1 MGLAGVVLVLASG
14 HGPSRTYV
22 LAGALV
28 SILMVA
34 AHSLA
39 RSRDAAT
46 RQVLSR
52 RGMHLIASSMV
63 REVASVA
70 GMVVPVLVVAHTGGV
85 AEVSLLEVVAVALI
99 ARLVIAAMPFAGG
112 LIAADAT
119 MVAGL
124 AWMGI
129 PASVGLAAVLVWRL
143 GTGAATVIALVV
155 ARRTQPVTV
164 TREQPTRDG
173 AGRLLHRVAF
183 TLIGLL
189 PTALRVRARSQVFDT
204 MFALSPDPWGYSG
217 MPYEQRKRRL
227 LVQAVDP
234 RSRVVLEVGCADGH
248 NLLALAEAL
257 PKAVIVGT
265 DVSNRA
271 VRIAA
276 DRTRHMPGV
285 RVVDASDGYAL
296 EGVVQS
302 RIDCVLLAEIL
313 YYLGGRRAMTEALAP
328 LRRLLSA
335 DARVVMLHGSSDA
348 EELHAR
354 AASALGL
361 IVTDRSLV
369 ADPERPFVIAVASRR
384 E

>member
-1 MGLAGVVLVLASG
+1 
-14 HGPSRTYV
+14 
-22 LAGALV
+22 
-28 SILMVA
+28 
-34 AHSLA
+34 
-39 RSRDAAT
+39 
-46 RQVLSR
+46 
-52 RGMHLIASSMV
+52 
-63 REVASVA
+63 
-70 GMVVPVLVVAHTGGV
+70 
-85 AEVSLLEVVAVALI
+85 
-99 ARLVIAAMPFAGG
+99 
-112 LIAADAT
+112 
-119 MVAGL
+119 
-124 AWMGI
+124 
-129 PASVGLAAVLVWRL
+129 
-143 GTGAATVIALVV
+143 
-155 ARRTQPVTV
+155 
-164 TREQPTRDG
+164 
-173 AGRLLHRVAF
+173 
-183 TLIGLL
+183 
-189 PTALRVRARSQVFDT
+189 
-204 MFALSPDPWGYSG
+204 